1 MRRIKG
7 IIFDMDN
14 TLLRSKIDFRL
25 MKQETFKFLVLH
37 NIFPPDFDITNH
49 TTSTII
55 EAAVSTNLM
64 TEKLLIEMWGIPEK
78 YEVIGMKDADLE
90 PGVIE
95 LLEELK
101 EKYRISIVTN
111 NSIKAAREALMRN
124 NIFEYFDYVIARENM
139 GSLKPSPSGFQYIL
153 DQHSDIKKEEW
164 ISVGDAWIDG
174 KASLEAGIQFIAYQ
188 ADIEKMNERG
198 IVPLASIN
206 DIRQLKDIF

>member
-1 MRRIKG
+1 MRKIKG

-14 TLLRSKIDFRL
+14 TLLRSKIDFGL

-37 NIFPPDFDITNH
+37 NILPPDFDITNH

-55 EAAVSTNLM
+55 KAAVSTNLM
-64 TEKLLIEMWGIPEK
+64 TEKLLIEMWGIPKK

-139 GSLKPSPSGFQYIL
+139 SSLKPSPSGFQYIL

-174 KASLEAGIQFIAYQ
+174 KASLEAGIPFIAYQ